1 MVEINKLAFPED
13 EEGSRVFRQ
22 LKAYC
27 FELLASPK
35 PQEALLCSLV
45 SAPFSSPVSASCSPA
60 ILRVSLYMLAC
71 IVESVSHCSTVNGGF
86 NIKVPSDPHPRK
98 HSFITYACRTNLTS
112 KKLGSEEKL
121 VTHKV
126 LKMPHKVS
134 DSVAECCFSAWKNC
148 SRILKKLTYGAL
160 LSPSDASEEFREGI
174 FKCFGELLLNL
185 LPCFD
190 DSCACKQIFGV
201 LMLLEYRDMK
211 APLSRT

>member
-60 ILRVSLYMLAC
+60 ILRCLEEL
-71 IVESVSHCSTVNGGF
+71 
-86 NIKVPSDPHPRK
+86 
-98 HSFITYACRTNLTS
+98 L
-112 KKLGSEEKL
+112 KK
-121 VTHKV
+121 
-126 LKMPHKVS
+126 
-134 DSVAECCFSAWKNC
+134 CCFGSVDQLVVV
-148 SRILKKLTYGAL
+148 LKKLTYGAL

-211 APLSRT
+211 APLGRT